1 MADTVDIKNLNLT
14 MGEIKTLLMSINT
27 EKKEDRRTTPPD
39 MSELKKILEDAFKPF
54 TEEIKANTK
63 AVEGMKELAKAIKES
78 NSSNKKRKNK
88 TPAGS
93 AGSAGGTG
101 EDAEKKAETAAKKAE
116 DAEKRKIN
124 AARAAEQMRRR
135 RETAETAHVVSSLDS
150 LATMIDDTFAGVGNA
165 HEKAFKGIIKE
176 ERNFVTS
183 QKDIAYETMGAL
195 STNKKLLSEYTI
207 LEKTSL
213 KTGATREEF
222 QKNLGNALRAG
233 NRDLKIA
240 KALTTA
246 QLNTE
251 KQLGLEAGELS
262 DTFQKLNTQYGM
274 SEMQIG
280 EMGRGMREVAK
291 NSGLTGKE
299 LAKAVQSSTQFMEM
313 MRNAGQLTSAAAK
326 NIQSIS
332 ASAQKFGIEKELA
345 PLITAMSSST
355 NLMMEATDQT
365 KNFLFMS
372 ASAVGRTT
380 ELINGSILKTKQ
392 GTKDIAKGMRGVLKQ
407 FGVESLE
414 AIEDMTD
421 EQKFRVNMSLKSAF
435 GIEVDQAKREILAL
449 EEGSKT
455 LSEKLANL
463 NKEKSK
469 NLNLEEKAIIAE
481 KERSLKLSAS
491 FAVLTVLDEASKNAK
506 NMGEAFSN
514 FNAKA
519 STYADEL
526 NVLGL
531 TAASDKEVAKGAFVS
546 AINSINQS
554 LKAGGKKEL
563 KVSSSEIE
571 KAINNPEA
579 MRVLSAKLTSADQE
593 ASTAAKA
600 QLDPARSMEQTLREF
615 NDYFRTWS
623 GAVLTLLGTSQ
634 IGNLITGLSTGF
646 NVLTTLTSKGLNLTE
661 RFTSTR
667 DAIKQK
673 FFPEKDEATKTANKS
688 TVTNPSGGMPPAQPP
703 NVAETTTA
711 KATETLAKE
720 GTSKNSLS
728 THDHHAEKI
737 LNQILDN
744 LKSMNQSIN
753 KLLANKSTQPQA
765 AGTTGLTQSTTTAPT
780 SPKTLSPTVAAS
792 TTAAAGKPDPSTA
805 SIQAK
810 PATTPTV
817 ATAAAGTT
825 ALSQTKPAT
834 TQSFSQTSEE
844 KIATVKRLD
853 GGNWDPF
860 EEKKIK
866 QQQKEDKMKAAGV
879 TTTSPT
885 VASPAPTVATAAAG
899 TTALTPSTTT
909 APKTISPTVASTTP
923 TVATAA
929 AGTTPPPV
937 APSTVGKVDKG
948 ANDAL
953 KQRLEEKKAIREGR
967 ASKIPQAGEKE
978 SADKSLQRSKEKH
991 ERKTIKDEKFLNKI
1005 ERKNTF
1011 DDRSTNKREKFNAKE
1026 QGAMNKKEKGSMK
1039 SQGAPTIMGFDM
1051 SSLGGQS
1058 QEMMK
1063 AAPAIMMLGAAIL
1076 LLGTALIFVGDKI
1089 ISALGLDIGRI
1100 MEVGMVMAAVAA
1112 AGGAFILASVQ
1123 MIESFSEINWENVDS
1138 QGPSLATQLY
1148 KSAPILLLLGL
1159 GIMALGAA
1167 LIGLGGLIL
1176 GMANINVGNI
1186 MQTSL
1191 VIVAVMAAGAG
1202 LLAGTMEVMEKFE
1215 KLQDL
1220 GEFRKKAWKF
1230 AKELTMTAPIL
1241 LAISLGL
1248 LTLGAALVWASS
1260 KILSIMG
1267 LNTQT
1272 ITQTALT
1279 VATLI
1284 AALGTIAL
1292 AVGLA
1297 MAALYGLGKGIEWLQ
1312 KSGLLGEVIKTIAI
1326 GAVALALIVI
1336 PLLILSA
1343 VLMKFCSG
1351 ILSILGVD
1359 SQKIEETVK
1368 TVSLLLWGLG
1378 EIAFGV
1384 MLAMAGL
1391 LALGA
1396 GAILLFTN
1404 PEALAV
1410 AVVLVLAGT
1419 AALFVLL
1426 PAMIYLASGVLN
1438 FCSSILKS
1446 SKIDPTK
1453 IEETVQTVSTLLE
1466 GLGKISF
1473 YVGLAAASLVA
1484 IGAGAAMILFGGPT
1498 AAIVVGLIFLGIA
1511 SLLILLPAMIMLAS
1525 GLIDFCKG
1533 ILKASSIDPNDI
1545 KKTVDSA
1552 NALFSG
1558 LGDLI
1563 WGLAVAAFKL
1573 NSFAYAVPAIY
1584 FAFFIVLPIFTGLL
1598 KAISPNVEEFTKTL
1612 GDMLSR
1618 ISKAIGGIGDV
1629 EYARRFA
1636 EEMEKTINAV
1646 VSMLQ
1651 TLGVSIYKL
1660 AGKSFLGF
1668 GSSVIDDIL
1677 YYSKGFSEAMKV
1689 ICENVIK
1696 EGIIDPIVDNFNRSG
1711 VKKTMYAMKVAGLI
1725 SKTVI
1730 SISNMLLTFGD
1741 IVSKFSKKASWWRP
1755 LGNTVI
1761 EEIKDLGKSFSVH
1774 FKSIMKT
1781 VNEGII
1787 TPIVEQ
1793 FRNLKS
1799 VEHAGRASKA
1809 LGSTVG
1815 GVADLLK
1822 NLSEK
1827 LVPLTQQQNTL
1838 IPFWKTNEIEKI
1850 EAALK
1855 GLKDPLN
1862 RIFAVLIN
1870 EIVPSI
1876 TIGQNVTKKLQ
1887 TLMPAL
1893 DMFTKIVTF
1902 MGAMMDGMTKL
1913 KDKAPKK
1920 RDYSGDWTA
1929 WIPFYGMFTEGVTD
1943 VEKATKDTGDMASI
1957 MTNIMNS
1964 LSSVID
1970 AMEKA
1975 SKANGKDSKRL
1986 ENALKSFEQ
1995 ISNITSKLSRIV
2007 EDYSKSSEVAKKIK
2021 ATKGGYDEAT
2031 KSIKVVTD
2039 ESNKL
2044 VVEIMKTLGTKQK
2057 FDEIRKATS
2066 LMNALAMFLGAILKL
2081 IENFSEIT
2089 EAAQSLKVTMTKVG
2103 KLNGAVVQEKDAKGN
2118 VINQTLNL
2126 DLLGAFIKLMFKSVI
2141 ETSTSIFDI
2150 LKEQKLPDVKGMM
2163 GELNKLMILIQA
2175 IRAIGFM
2182 MATLEQVYTAQES
2195 LNVQLGGGTIT
2206 KDGDTFARG
2215 DKISQIAT
2223 IMGGKIKSVVDLG
2236 SGIIQQIQGI
2246 NIGNLKDVK
2255 TALANLNA
2263 CVQAVYAVGMLMKLI
2278 SGGQKGGGL
2287 LDIIDGL
2294 SDRLKETFKK
2304 SDTPPI
2310 KPNTIENIKENLEG
2324 KITPVIDLATGI
2336 IEYVGNKVKAISGDE
2351 AKKLMQIGFMMKV
2364 IQSIVGSLKELFLSK
2379 TEDVDTKG
2387 FFGAAKKK
2395 ANAIEE
2401 IAKSGDIFKTMFE
2414 NIGVL
2419 VSGIVE
2425 AVSTTFPGADA
2436 IGQIKGKVVATHV
2449 IMKNIARI
2457 TTELCENIK
2466 QTYKAFRDTLPIQLS
2481 MQGEK
2486 PLEAIGKLIK
2496 ERVVDDVNTNFP
2508 ESEDSDAASDIL
2520 FYATE
2525 SMKNIVLNFKELNKS
2540 VMDIMTEFYYNRKLY
2555 ENLAEQQPLNF
2566 IGIKLWNH
2574 IVWELTKD
2582 TFFPKKADWDACV
2595 EVMESCCAAI
2605 TVLDTMLVSLKE
2617 TCDLLLETSA
2627 SFSELNENNSMK
2639 VIGDKL
2645 KENVIGPIFDYMP
2658 SEESINS
2665 SLSIIQPVITG
2676 IKSINEMLVSLK
2688 ETCNLLT
2695 EVSGFSSELSESNPM
2710 KIIGDMIDQNVINPI
2725 FEFMPS
2731 EEKMTSALSRINLV
2745 ASGITM
2751 ISEALSIMKESLEEI
2766 SNIDL
2771 GNALSEMFSSFSDFN
2786 NISEIGNLNPV
2797 RITAS
2802 GNALDVGEKLR
2813 EEKATTEANTRP
2825 SSSSAEIVSINN
2837 LQLAEQRKMVG
2848 LLDEIKKEL
2857 IKANKSKEDP
2867 EEDEEGVQVASS
2879 GQQYN
2884 SESSNTSSKSIGR
2897 KPSDYYRYNVGGFSQ
2912 NAGMNTQQT

>member
-1 MADTVDIKNLNLT
+1 MADTVDIQNLNLT
-14 MGEIKTLLMSINT
+14 MGELKALIMSINA

-78 NSSNKKRKNK
+78 NRSNKNKKNK
-88 TPAGS
+88 TPAG
-93 AGSAGGTG
+93 GAGGTG
-101 EDAEKKAETAAKKAE
+101 EDAEKKAEAAAKKAE
-116 DAEKRKIN
+116 ETEKRKRDAEKTTAQIK
-124 AARAAEQMRRR
+124 RR
-135 RETAETAHVVSSLDS
+135 REAAETAHVVSSLDS

-251 KQLGLEAGELS
+251 KQLGLEAGDLS

-332 ASAQKFGIEKELA
+332 ASAQKFGIEKELG

-355 NLMMEATDQT
+355 DLMMTASTET

-372 ASAVGRTT
+372 ASAVGRTV

-414 AIEDMTD
+414 AIENMTD

-455 LSEKLANL
+455 LSEKLADL

-563 KVSSSEIE
+563 KISSSEIE
-571 KAINNPEA
+571 NAINNPEA

-600 QLDPARSMEQTLREF
+600 QLDPARSMEQTLREY

-673 FFPEKDEATKTANKS
+673 FFPEKDEATATAKKS
-688 TVTNPSGGMPPAQPP
+688 TSGTTSGGMPPAQPP

-720 GTSKNSLS
+720 GTSNNSLS

-765 AGTTGLTQSTTTAPT
+765 AGKPDPMAALTQTKPTAADPMNLQ
-780 SPKTLSPTVAAS
+780 PKTPAPTVAAS
-792 TTAAAGKPDPSTA
+792 TTAAAGKTDPMTA
-805 SIQAK
+805 STQAK
-810 PATTPTV
+810 PAT
-817 ATAAAGTT
+817 A
-825 ALSQTKPAT
+825 
-834 TQSFSQTSEE
+834 QSFSQTSEE
-844 KIATVKRLD
+844 KLATAKRMED
-853 GGNWDPF
+853 KNWDPIA
-860 EEKKIK
+860 EKKIQ
-866 QQQKEDKMKAAGV
+866 QQQKADKMKAAGV

-885 VASPAPTVATAAAG
+885 TAPTVAT
-899 TTALTPSTTT
+899 T
-909 APKTISPTVASTTP
+909 
-923 TVATAA
+923 A

-937 APSTVGKVDKG
+937 APSTVGKVDKE

-978 SADKSLQRSKEKH
+978 SADKSLQRNQSNWEKRKIKE
-991 ERKTIKDEKFLNKI
+991 EKFAIKNQKRNTLDDKI
-1005 ERKNTF
+1005 N
-1011 DDRSTNKREKFNAKE
+1011 NKREKFNAKE

-1100 MEVGMVMAAVAA
+1100 MEVGMIIAAIAA

-1138 QGPSLATQLY
+1138 KGPSLATQLY
-1148 KSAPILLLLGL
+1148 KSAPIILLLGL

-1220 GEFRKKAWKF
+1220 GDFRKKAWKF

-1272 ITQTALT
+1272 ITETALT

-1312 KSGLLGEVIKTIAI
+1312 KSGLLNEVIKTIAI
-1326 GAVALALIVI
+1326 GAVALVALVI

-1404 PEALAV
+1404 PQALAV

-1426 PAMIYLASGVLN
+1426 PAMIYLASGILN

-1446 SKIDPTK
+1446 SKIDPSK
-1453 IEETVQTVSTLLE
+1453 IEETVQIVSTLFE

-1484 IGAGAAMILFGGPT
+1484 LGAGAAMLLFGGPT
-1498 AAIVVGLIFLGIA
+1498 AGIVVGLIFLGIA

-1525 GLIDFCKG
+1525 VLIDFCKS
-1533 ILKASSIDPNDI
+1533 ILKASSIDPNEI

-1563 WGLAVAAFKL
+1563 WGLSVAAMKL
-1573 NSFAYAVPAIY
+1573 IAFGSQILGISV
-1584 FAFFIVLPIFTGLL
+1584 AFFIFLPMFTGLL

-1618 ISKAIGGIGDV
+1618 ISKAMGGIGDV

-1781 VNEGII
+1781 INEGII

-1850 EAALK
+1850 ESALA
-1855 GLKDPLN
+1855 GLKEPLN

-1887 TLMPAL
+1887 TVMPAL

-1913 KDKAPKK
+1913 QDKAPKK
-1920 RDYSGDWTA
+1920 RDYSGSWTA
-1929 WIPFYGMFTEGVTD
+1929 WIPFVGMFTEGVTD
-1943 VEKATKDTGDMASI
+1943 VEKSTKDTGDMASV

-1970 AMEKA
+1970 VMEKA

-1995 ISNITSKLSRIV
+1995 VSNITSKLSKIV
-2007 EDYSKSSEVAKKIK
+2007 EDYAKSSEVAKKIK
-2021 ATKGGYDEAT
+2021 STKGGYDEAT
-2031 KSIKVVTD
+2031 KSIKIVTE
-2039 ESNKL
+2039 ESSKL

-2066 LMNALAMFLGAILKL
+2066 LMNALAMFLGAILRL

-2089 EAAQSLKVTMTKVG
+2089 EAAQSLKKTMLKVG
-2103 KLNGAVVQEKDAKGN
+2103 RENGAVIQEKDAKGN
-2118 VINQTLNL
+2118 VIHETLNL
-2126 DLLGAFIKLMFKSVI
+2126 DLLGGFIKLMFKSVI

-2206 KDGDTFARG
+2206 QDGKKVDRG
-2215 DKISQIAT
+2215 NQVSQIAT
-2223 IMGGKIKSVVDLG
+2223 HMGDKIKSVVDLG

-2310 KPNTIENIKENLEG
+2310 KPNTIENIKENLDG

-2395 ANAIEE
+2395 SNAIEE
-2401 IAKSGDIFKTMFE
+2401 IAKSGDVFKTMFE

-2449 IMKNIARI
+2449 IMRNIAKI

-2466 QTYKAFRDTLPIQLS
+2466 QTYKAFRDTLPIQSS

-2508 ESEDSDAASDIL
+2508 ESEDSDAASDII
-2520 FYATE
+2520 FHATE

-2605 TVLDTMLVSLKE
+2605 IVLDTMLVSLKE

-2676 IKSINEMLVSLK
+2676 IKSINEMLVSLR
-2688 ETCNLLT
+2688 ETCDLLT

-2731 EEKMTSALSRINLV
+2731 EEKMNSALSRINLV

-2751 ISEALSIMKESLEEI
+2751 ISEALSLMKDSLEEI

-2825 SSSSAEIVSINN
+2825 SSSSAEIISINTA
-2837 LQLAEQRKMVG
+2837 QLTEQRKMVA

-2867 EEDEEGVQVASS
+2867 EDDEPIREDDEPMVS

-2884 SESSNTSSKSIGR
+2884 SESSNTSSESIGR
-2897 KPSDYYRYNVGGFSQ
+2897 KPSDYYAYKVGGFSQ

>member
-1 MADTVDIKNLNLT
+1 MADTVDIQNLNLT
-14 MGEIKTLLMSINT
+14 MGELKALLMSINA

-78 NSSNKKRKNK
+78 NRSNKKNKKGTAENSGTEDEKATATLAKRAAKAAAMKRAKEAQIANNPESAAAAKAAAKDKAENEDRKNK
-88 TPAGS
+88 Y
-93 AGSAGGTG
+93 
-101 EDAEKKAETAAKKAE
+101 
-116 DAEKRKIN
+116 KR
-124 AARAAEQMRRR
+124 RQD
-135 RETAETAHVVSSLDS
+135 TAETAHVVSSLDS
-150 LATMIDDTFAGVGNA
+150 LATLIDDTFAGVGNA

-213 KTGATREEF
+213 KTGATRDEF
-222 QKNLGNALRAG
+222 QKQFGDALKVG

-251 KQLGLEAGELS
+251 KQLGLEAGDLS
-262 DTFQKLNTQYGM
+262 GIFQKLNTQYGM
-274 SEMQIG
+274 SEMQIA

-299 LAKAVQSSTQFMEM
+299 LKGAIESSTKFIEI

-332 ASAQKFGIEKELA
+332 ASAQKFGIAQELE
-345 PLITAMSSST
+345 PLMKAMSSST
-355 NLMMEATDQT
+355 DLMMTASTET

-372 ASAVGRTT
+372 ASAVGRTV
-380 ELINGSILKTKQ
+380 ELMNGSILKTKQ

-414 AIEDMTD
+414 AIENMTD

-455 LSEKLANL
+455 LSEKLADL

-469 NLNLEEKAIIAE
+469 NLNLEEKAIITE

-661 RFTSTR
+661 RFTSTK
-667 DAIKQK
+667 DAITEKYNK
-673 FFPEKDEATKTANKS
+673 WKNSKDETTTTANKS

-703 NVAETTTA
+703 NAAEITTA
-711 KATETLAKE
+711 KATDIIAKE
-720 GTSKNSLS
+720 GTSNHSLS

-753 KLLANKSTQPQA
+753 KLLTNKSTQPQA
-765 AGTTGLTQSTTTAPT
+765 ASGTTALTP
-780 SPKTLSPTVAAS
+780 
-792 TTAAAGKPDPSTA
+792 
-805 SIQAK
+805 AK
-810 PATTPTV
+810 PATADPMNLQPKTPTPNV

-825 ALSQTKPAT
+825 ALTPAKPAT

-844 KIATVKRLD
+844 KLATAKRMED
-853 GGNWDPF
+853 KNWDPIA
-860 EEKKIK
+860 EKKIQ
-866 QQQKEDKMKAAGV
+866 QQQKADKMKAAGV

-899 TTALTPSTTT
+899 TTALTPAKT
-909 APKTISPTVASTTP
+909 ATADPMNLQPKTPAP
-923 TVATAA
+923 TVATTA

-991 ERKTIKDEKFLNKI
+991 ERKRIKEEKFQIKNDKRNTLDDKI
-1005 ERKNTF
+1005 
-1011 DDRSTNKREKFNAKE
+1011 TNKKEKFNAKE

-1138 QGPSLATQLY
+1138 KGPSLATQLY
-1148 KSAPILLLLGL
+1148 KSAPIILLLGL

-1248 LTLGAALVWASS
+1248 VTLGAALVWASS

-1446 SKIDPTK
+1446 SKIDPSK

-1484 IGAGAAMILFGGPT
+1484 IGAGAAMLLFGGPT

-1563 WGLAVAAFKL
+1563 WGLAAAAFKL
-1573 NSFAYAVPAIY
+1573 NTFAYSVPGIY

-1618 ISKAIGGIGDV
+1618 ISKAMGGIGDV

-1677 YYSKGFSEAMKV
+1677 YYSKGFSQAMKV

-1711 VKKTMYAMKVAGLI
+1711 VKKTMYAMKVAELI

-1730 SISNMLLTFGD
+1730 SISNMLLAFGG

-1781 VNEGII
+1781 INEGII
-1787 TPIVEQ
+1787 IPIVEQ

-1855 GLKDPLN
+1855 GLKEPLN
-1862 RIFAVLIN
+1862 RIFAVLLN

-1887 TLMPAL
+1887 TVMPAL

-1995 ISNITSKLSRIV
+1995 ISSITSKLSSIV
-2007 EDYSKSSEVAKKIK
+2007 ENYAKSSEVSKKIK

-2066 LMNALAMFLGAILKL
+2066 LITALAMFVGAILKL

-2089 EAAQSLKVTMTKVG
+2089 EASQSLKKTMEKVG
-2103 KLNGAVVQEKDAKGN
+2103 KENEAVIQEKDAKGN
-2118 VINQTLNL
+2118 TVERLHL
-2126 DLLGAFIKLMFKSVI
+2126 DLLGAFMKNMFRSVI

-2206 KDGDTFARG
+2206 KDGKKVDRG
-2215 DKISQIAT
+2215 NQVSQIAT
-2223 IMGGKIKSVVDLG
+2223 HMGSKIKSVVDLG

-2263 CVQAVYAVGMLMKLI
+2263 CVQAVYAVGMLMKLL

-2287 LDIIDGL
+2287 LDVIDGL
-2294 SDRLKETFKK
+2294 NDRLKETDKK
-2304 SDTPPI
+2304 SATPPI
-2310 KPNTIENIKENLEG
+2310 KPTTVENIKENLEG
-2324 KITPVIDLATGI
+2324 KITPIIDLATGI
-2336 IEYVGNKVKAISGDE
+2336 IEYVGSKVKAISGDE

-2379 TEDVDTKG
+2379 TEEVDTKG

-2401 IAKSGDIFKTMFE
+2401 IGKSGDVFKTMFE

-2508 ESEDSDAASDIL
+2508 ESEDSDAASDII
-2520 FYATE
+2520 FHATE

-2555 ENLAEQQPLNF
+2555 ENLAEQKPLNF

-2574 IVWELTKD
+2574 IVWELTRD
-2582 TFFPKKADWDACV
+2582 TPFPKKADWDACV

-2605 TVLDTMLVSLKE
+2605 IVLDTMLVSLKE

-2676 IKSINEMLVSLK
+2676 IKSINEMLVSLR
-2688 ETCNLLT
+2688 ETCDLLT

-2751 ISEALSIMKESLEEI
+2751 ISEALSLMKDSLEEI

-2825 SSSSAEIVSINN
+2825 SSSSAEIVSINT
-2837 LQLAEQRKMVG
+2837 LQLTEQRRMVE
-2848 LLDEIKKEL
+2848 LLGEIKKEL
-2857 IKANKSKEDP
+2857 IKANESKEAP
-2867 EEDEEGVQVASS
+2867 EEEEEEGVQVKSS

-2884 SESSNTSSKSIGR
+2884 SESSDTSSESIGR
-2897 KPSDYYRYNVGGFSQ
+2897 KPSDYYAYKVGGFSQ

>member
-1 MADTVDIKNLNLT
+1 
-14 MGEIKTLLMSINT
+14 
-27 EKKEDRRTTPPD
+27 
-39 MSELKKILEDAFKPF
+39 
-54 TEEIKANTK
+54 
-63 AVEGMKELAKAIKES
+63 
-78 NSSNKKRKNK
+78 
-88 TPAGS
+88 
-93 AGSAGGTG
+93 
-101 EDAEKKAETAAKKAE
+101 
-116 DAEKRKIN
+116 
-124 AARAAEQMRRR
+124 
-135 RETAETAHVVSSLDS
+135 
-150 LATMIDDTFAGVGNA
+150 
-165 HEKAFKGIIKE
+165 
-176 ERNFVTS
+176 
-183 QKDIAYETMGAL
+183 
-195 STNKKLLSEYTI
+195 
-207 LEKTSL
+207 
-213 KTGATREEF
+213 
-222 QKNLGNALRAG
+222 
-233 NRDLKIA
+233 
-240 KALTTA
+240 
-246 QLNTE
+246 
-251 KQLGLEAGELS
+251 
-262 DTFQKLNTQYGM
+262 
-274 SEMQIG
+274 
-280 EMGRGMREVAK
+280 
-291 NSGLTGKE
+291 
-299 LAKAVQSSTQFMEM
+299 
-313 MRNAGQLTSAAAK
+313 
-326 NIQSIS
+326 
-332 ASAQKFGIEKELA
+332 
-345 PLITAMSSST
+345 
-355 NLMMEATDQT
+355 
-365 KNFLFMS
+365 
-372 ASAVGRTT
+372 
-380 ELINGSILKTKQ
+380 
-392 GTKDIAKGMRGVLKQ
+392 
-407 FGVESLE
+407 
-414 AIEDMTD
+414 
-421 EQKFRVNMSLKSAF
+421 
-435 GIEVDQAKREILAL
+435 
-449 EEGSKT
+449 
-455 LSEKLANL
+455 
-463 NKEKSK
+463 
-469 NLNLEEKAIIAE
+469 
-481 KERSLKLSAS
+481 
-491 FAVLTVLDEASKNAK
+491 
-506 NMGEAFSN
+506 
-514 FNAKA
+514 
-519 STYADEL
+519 
-526 NVLGL
+526 
-531 TAASDKEVAKGAFVS
+531 
-546 AINSINQS
+546 
-554 LKAGGKKEL
+554 
-563 KVSSSEIE
+563 
-571 KAINNPEA
+571 
-579 MRVLSAKLTSADQE
+579 
-593 ASTAAKA
+593 
-600 QLDPARSMEQTLREF
+600 
-615 NDYFRTWS
+615 
-623 GAVLTLLGTSQ
+623 
-634 IGNLITGLSTGF
+634 
-646 NVLTTLTSKGLNLTE
+646 
-661 RFTSTR
+661 
-667 DAIKQK
+667 
-673 FFPEKDEATKTANKS
+673 
-688 TVTNPSGGMPPAQPP
+688 
-703 NVAETTTA
+703 
-711 KATETLAKE
+711 
-720 GTSKNSLS
+720 
-728 THDHHAEKI
+728 
-737 LNQILDN
+737 
-744 LKSMNQSIN
+744 
-753 KLLANKSTQPQA
+753 
-765 AGTTGLTQSTTTAPT
+765 
-780 SPKTLSPTVAAS
+780 
-792 TTAAAGKPDPSTA
+792 
-805 SIQAK
+805 
-810 PATTPTV
+810 
-817 ATAAAGTT
+817 
-825 ALSQTKPAT
+825 
-834 TQSFSQTSEE
+834 
-844 KIATVKRLD
+844 
-853 GGNWDPF
+853 
-860 EEKKIK
+860 
-866 QQQKEDKMKAAGV
+866 
-879 TTTSPT
+879 
-885 VASPAPTVATAAAG
+885 
-899 TTALTPSTTT
+899 
-909 APKTISPTVASTTP
+909 
-923 TVATAA
+923 
-929 AGTTPPPV
+929 
-937 APSTVGKVDKG
+937 
-948 ANDAL
+948 
-953 KQRLEEKKAIREGR
+953 
-967 ASKIPQAGEKE
+967 
-978 SADKSLQRSKEKH
+978 
-991 ERKTIKDEKFLNKI
+991 
-1005 ERKNTF
+1005 
-1011 DDRSTNKREKFNAKE
+1011 
-1026 QGAMNKKEKGSMK
+1026 
-1039 SQGAPTIMGFDM
+1039 
-1051 SSLGGQS
+1051 
-1058 QEMMK
+1058 
-1063 AAPAIMMLGAAIL
+1063 
-1076 LLGTALIFVGDKI
+1076 
-1089 ISALGLDIGRI
+1089 
-1100 MEVGMVMAAVAA
+1100 
-1112 AGGAFILASVQ
+1112 
-1123 MIESFSEINWENVDS
+1123 
-1138 QGPSLATQLY
+1138 
-1148 KSAPILLLLGL
+1148 
-1159 GIMALGAA
+1159 
-1167 LIGLGGLIL
+1167 
-1176 GMANINVGNI
+1176 
-1186 MQTSL
+1186 
-1191 VIVAVMAAGAG
+1191 
-1202 LLAGTMEVMEKFE
+1202 
-1215 KLQDL
+1215 
-1220 GEFRKKAWKF
+1220 
-1230 AKELTMTAPIL
+1230 
-1241 LAISLGL
+1241 
-1248 LTLGAALVWASS
+1248 
-1260 KILSIMG
+1260 
-1267 LNTQT
+1267 
-1272 ITQTALT
+1272 
-1279 VATLI
+1279 
-1284 AALGTIAL
+1284 
-1292 AVGLA
+1292 

-1312 KSGLLGEVIKTIAI
+1312 KSGLLNEVIKTIAI
-1326 GAVALALIVI
+1326 GAVALVALVI

-1453 IEETVQTVSTLLE
+1453 IEETVQIVSTLFE

-1484 IGAGAAMILFGGPT
+1484 LGAGAAMLLFGGPT

-1525 GLIDFCKG
+1525 VLIDFCKS
-1533 ILKASSIDPNDI
+1533 ILKASSIDANEI

-1563 WGLAVAAFKL
+1563 WGLSVAAMKL
-1573 NSFAYAVPAIY
+1573 IAFGSQILGISV
-1584 FAFFIVLPIFTGLL
+1584 AFFIFLPMFTVLL

-1618 ISKAIGGIGDV
+1618 ISKAMGGIGDV

-1677 YYSKGFSEAMKV
+1677 YYSKGFSQAMKV

-1711 VKKTMYAMKVAGLI
+1711 VKKTMYAMKVAELI

-1799 VEHAGRASKA
+1799 VEHAARASKA
-1809 LGSTVG
+1809 LGIALG
-1815 GVADLLK
+1815 GVGDMLK
-1822 NLSEK
+1822 VLVEK
-1827 LVPLTQQQNTL
+1827 IAPITQDSG
-1838 IPFWKTNEIEKI
+1838 IPFLRLLTGTGLDQIET
-1850 EAALK
+1850 ALK

-1862 RIFAVLIN
+1862 RIFAALLN
-1870 EIVPSI
+1870 DIVPSI

-1887 TLMPAL
+1887 TVMPAL

-1995 ISNITSKLSRIV
+1995 ISSITSKLSSIV
-2007 EDYSKSSEVAKKIK
+2007 ENYAKSSEVSKKIK

-2057 FDEIRKATS
+2057 FNDIKNATS

-2103 KLNGAVVQEKDAKGN
+2103 KENGAVIQEKDAKGN

-2206 KDGDTFARG
+2206 KDGKKVDRG
-2215 DKISQIAT
+2215 NQVSQIAT
-2223 IMGGKIKSVVDLG
+2223 HMGDKIKSVVDLG

-2310 KPNTIENIKENLEG
+2310 KPNTIENIKENLDG

-2379 TEDVDTKG
+2379 TEEVDTKG

-2401 IAKSGDIFKTMFE
+2401 IAKSGDVFKTMFE

-2449 IMKNIARI
+2449 IMRNIAKI

-2466 QTYKAFRDTLPIQLS
+2466 QTYKAFRDTLPIQSS

-2508 ESEDSDAASDIL
+2508 ESEDSDAASDII
-2520 FYATE
+2520 FHATE

-2555 ENLAEQQPLNF
+2555 ENLAEQKPLNF

-2574 IVWELTKD
+2574 IVWELTRD
-2582 TFFPKKADWDACV
+2582 TPFPKKADWDACV

-2605 TVLDTMLVSLKE
+2605 IVLDTMLVSLKE

-2676 IKSINEMLVSLK
+2676 IKSINEMLVSLR
-2688 ETCNLLT
+2688 ETCDLLT

-2731 EEKMTSALSRINLV
+2731 EEKMNSALSRINLV

-2751 ISEALSIMKESLEEI
+2751 ISEALSLMKDSLEEI

-2825 SSSSAEIVSINN
+2825 SSSSAEIISINTA
-2837 LQLAEQRKMVG
+2837 QLTEQRKMVA

-2857 IKANKSKEDP
+2857 IKANKSKENP
-2867 EEDEEGVQVASS
+2867 KKEEEEEGVQVASS

-2884 SESSNTSSKSIGR
+2884 SESSDTSSKSIGR
-2897 KPSDYYRYNVGGFSQ
+2897 KPSDYYQYKVGGFSQ